1 MISFG
6 CKLPS
11 GLPFSKDG
19 DSLSSASFFILRS
32 SASILLLSL
41 PLSVAT
47 REEVE
52 TFVVA
57 VAAVEGFFNTVVV
70 GVDDDDELVV
80 VMVTAVVEVNVLV
93 ATSSESE
100 SSISAKPFDMSPF
113 ANDVSDGTVA
123 GMLKLFAANRVL

>member
-57 VAAVEGFFNTVVV
+57 VAAVEGFFNTVV
-70 GVDDDDELVV
+70 DDDELVVVGV

-93 ATSSESE
+93 AMSSESE